1 MFHSLAVLVW
11 TKLRPMRLVA
21 LLRAVNVGGAG
32 LLSMAALRAVA
43 SDAGLRDARTVGQS
57 GNLVFTADMT
67 EAVAAA
73 HLSGA
78 LAATL
83 GRAIDLVVRD
93 TDTLRS
99 LLAADPFPDADP
111 SKVLLVFTRDPPPSD
126 GIPTAGPGGERLAIV
141 CSSTLVVHYPD
152 GMGRSRLVLPAWARA
167 GTARNLRTVAK
178 LAG

>member
-1 MFHSLAVLVW
+1 
-11 TKLRPMRLVA
+11 
-21 LLRAVNVGGAG
+21 
-32 LLSMAALRAVA
+32 MATLRAVA

-67 EAVAAA
+67 EAAAAA
-73 HLSGA
+73 HLSDA
-78 LAATL
+78 LAAR
-83 GRAIDLVVRD
+83 GRTIDLVVRD

-99 LLAADPFPDADP
+99 LLAAHPFPDADP
-111 SKVLLVFTRDPPPSD
+111 SKVLLVFTRMPPPSD
-126 GIPTAGPGGERLAIV
+126 VVPTAGPGGERLAIV
-141 CSSTLVVHYPD
+141 RGSTLFVHYPD